1 MMRLKLLL
9 PIPLIASLTFLS
21 GLPVAVA
28 QTQSSTEKSASPKAS
43 ASVKPAASPSAAMPA
58 AHPSTAAAAAT
69 PQATPAVFTSS
80 DGGRM
85 ADPEPGDQAGFPHDL
100 YRWVLPLD
108 NLERPPEKIAL
119 GRALFF
125 DRRLSADDKE
135 SCSTCH
141 DPEKGFTDQLPTS
154 MGIHNQFGKRN
165 SPTIVNASFNSLQFW
180 DGRAANLEEQIHG
193 PTFNPIELGMADE
206 KTVTEKLQ
214 AAPEYQRAFMSVF
227 GHPPNYTD
235 MAKAIA
241 SYERTQVAF
250 DAPFDKFING
260 ADGAIT
266 DQQKRGW
273 SIFNGKGRCM
283 SCHGWNPTQP
293 TFSDNRFH
301 NIGVSAH
308 KSDFVALARKA
319 LRVIEEGGDPQQ
331 IDQLAIQTDMSE
343 IGRFLVTKQPHDI
356 GSFRT
361 MGLRNLLV
369 TEPYFH
375 DGSQATL
382 WDTIDHYNKGG
393 VQNPYLDGGIVPLG
407 LSEQEIDDIVA
418 FLKSLT
424 SPRYA
429 DAAEHEYTAQVAR
442 SKTDR
447 PQRDVDAAMGLKGR
461 NDTGLSGPFGDIGPG
476 QDQMKE
482 NPALIGGD

>member
-1 MMRLKLLL
+1 MRPNFVARILF
-9 PIPLIASLTFLS
+9 IASIGLS
-21 GLPVAVA
+21 ASTLAQA
-28 QTQSSTEKSASPKAS
+28 QTPSEKPK
-43 ASVKPAASPSAAMPA
+43 PEASPSAATTP
-58 AHPSTAAAAAT
+58 PAT
-69 PQATPAVFTSS
+69 PGVS

-85 ADPEPGDQAGFPHDL
+85 ADPEVADQVGFPHDL
-100 YRWVLPLD
+100 YRWVLPAD
-108 NLERPPEKIAL
+108 NLEQPPEKIAL
-119 GRALFF
+119 GRTLFF
-125 DRRLSADDKE
+125 DRRLSSDDKE

-165 SPTIVNASFNSLQFW
+165 APTIINATFNILQFW
-180 DGRAANLEEQIHG
+180 DGREPTLEEQIQG
-193 PTFNPIELGMADE
+193 PILNPIELGMADK
-206 KTVTEKLQ
+206 KTVVEKLK
-214 AAPEYQRAFMSVF
+214 AAPEYQKAFMEVF

-235 MAKAIA
+235 MVKAIA
-241 SYERTQVAF
+241 SFERTQVAF
-250 DAPFDKFING
+250 DSPFDKFMAG
-260 ADGAIT
+260 DDKALS

-283 SCHGWNPTQP
+283 SCHGVNPAQP
-293 TFSDNRFH
+293 MFSDNRFH

-308 KSDFVALARKA
+308 NKDFVGLARKGLKIIA
-319 LRVIEEGGDPQQ
+319 EGGNASVQ
-331 IDQLAIQTDMSE
+331 IDKIAIQTDMSE
-343 IGRFLVTKQPHDI
+343 LGRFLVTKQPHDI
-356 GSFRT
+356 GAFRT

-407 LSEQEIDDIVA
+407 LSEQQIDDLVA

-429 DAAEHEYTAQVAR
+429 DAAEHEFAAQLAR

-461 NDTGLSGPFGDIGPG
+461 NDPNLAGPFGDIGPE

-482 NPALIGGD
+482 DPALIGGD